1 MTYNWFARVYDELM
15 DDSLYEKWFAYT
27 ADYLS
32 ENSTLLELGCG
43 TGILGITLKK
53 KGYAISGLDLSED
66 MLSLANNRQLEKKVS
81 FPLIQRDM
89 KDLSELPNYDG
100 IICYSDALCYM
111 ENEEELLK
119 VFKEAYTHLNPNGYF
134 LFDVHSLHQMDI
146 FLDSSFHAETDGIV
160 FLWDSFEGN
169 YPHSV
174 EHELTF
180 FVESG
185 NNVYERFEE
194 VHKER
199 TYAIDTYLEL
209 LKKAG
214 FANVEIT
221 ADFGESVKE
230 DSKRWFFAAQKLG
243 E

>member
-15 DDSLYEKWFAYT
+15 DETLYEKWFNYT
-27 ADYLS
+27 ASYLPAH
-32 ENSTLLELGCG
+32 STLLELGCG
-43 TGILGITLKK
+43 TGILGITLKER
-53 KGYAISGLDLSED
+53 GYSISGLDLSED
-66 MLSLANNRQLEKKVS
+66 MLSLAHNRQQEEKVF

-89 KDLSELPNYDG
+89 KDLSELPNYEG

-111 ENEEELLK
+111 DNEEELLK
-119 VFKEAYTHLNPNGYF
+119 VFKEVYAHLTSDGYF
-134 LFDVHSLHQMDI
+134 LFDVHSLYQMNA
-146 FLDSSFHAETDGIV
+146 FLETSFHAETDGIV
-160 FLWDSFEGN
+160 FMWDSYEGE

-180 FVESG
+180 FVEKDNS
-185 NNVYERFEE
+185 VYERFEE

-199 TYAIDTYLEL
+199 TYAIDTYLNL

-214 FANVEIT
+214 FSHVEVT

-230 DSKRWFFAAQKLG
+230 DSKRWFFAAHK
-243 E
+243 